1 MQPRYNRRQ
10 ENTSEVY
17 MKKEID
23 KGMSAI
29 VLIGLAVVWLI
40 YLLVTQISPQL
51 AFGIGIAKTVM
62 LSLTYLVLLYNA
74 WGWSENIIIRI
85 LFIAVTAFLIFCA
98 VAQYIPG
105 FEMGKIP
112 PIGL

>member
-29 VLIGLAVVWLI
+29 VFIFSSLNSVRN
-40 YLLVTQISPQL
+40 LL
-51 AFGIGIAKTVM
+51 
-62 LSLTYLVLLYNA
+62 
-74 WGWSENIIIRI
+74 SE
-85 LFIAVTAFLIFCA
+85 
-98 VAQYIPG
+98 
-105 FEMGKIP
+105 
-112 PIGL
+112 